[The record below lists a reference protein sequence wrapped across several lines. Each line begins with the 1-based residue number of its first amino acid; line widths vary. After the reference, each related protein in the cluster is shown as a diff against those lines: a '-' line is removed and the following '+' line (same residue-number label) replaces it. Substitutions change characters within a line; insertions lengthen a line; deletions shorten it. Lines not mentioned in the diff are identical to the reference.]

1 MVQQLSEVLINN
13 KVRPRSEG
21 LILTSPPGKCFLY
34 LDSTIWW
41 LFPMGTCLTDTKLWL
56 RLMGGM
62 SANPYGQRLRLPLP
76 ALQPC
81 SQDNLAAWVSHPS
94 LVILLG
100 SNTPAQGSQD
110 LPILQWRRLSL
121 IELTLGNLVRLRV
134 LLATCQYLD
143 ILRLLGKKCMVLIV
157 HYVQEVQVPGRIYV
171 FQAIC
176 KAQDPLASRQPSL
189 PQIFSEHLAEGLPAF
204 CCQLCLT
211 SYLGSK
217 QRLRWAK
224 RTLHYRAMVDC
235 YGRTM

>member
-134 LLATCQYLD
+134 LLATCQCLQHAAPEGPGYR
-143 ILRLLGKKCMVLIV
+143 IRPLGKKCMAL
-157 HYVQEVQVPGRIYV
+157 IYV
-171 FQAIC
+171 FQAIY
-176 KAQDPLASRQPSL
+176 KAQDPHIASRLGSQSF
-189 PQIFSEHLAEGLPAF
+189 PQVDCEHLAIGLSAF
-204 CCQLCLT
+204 CCQLCPT
-211 SYLGSK
+211 
-217 QRLRWAK
+217 
-224 RTLHYRAMVDC
+224 
-235 YGRTM
+235 

>member
-56 RLMGGM
+56 RLVGGM
-62 SANPYGQRLRLPLP
+62 SATPYGQRLRLPLP

-134 LLATCQYLD
+134 LLATCQCLQHAAPEGPGYR
-143 ILRLLGKKCMVLIV
+143 IRPLGKKCMVLI
-157 HYVQEVQVPGRIYV
+157 YV
-171 FQAIC
+171 FQAIY
-176 KAQDPLASRQPSL
+176 KAQDP
-189 PQIFSEHLAEGLPAF
+189 HLN
-204 CCQLCLT
+204 CI
-211 SYLGSK
+211 
-217 QRLRWAK
+217 
-224 RTLHYRAMVDC
+224 
-235 YGRTM
+235 